1 MGLQKIIPLAIAAT
15 SVEAVQYSL
24 QGAAIEANQ
33 PFSEAFVS
41 YSIEFSSFPDFA
53 GENHLPDVPMAST
66 TSRSSGELNAHRKR
80 LKPKHVL

>member
-1 MGLQKIIPLAIAAT
+1 MMGLQKIINFAMAAT

-24 QGAAIEANQ
+24 QGASIEAKQ

-53 GENHLPDVPMAST
+53 GENYLPNAPISSAVP
-66 TSRSSGELNAHRKR
+66 
-80 LKPKHVL
+80 